1 MAFAGT
7 SFLAFC
13 ANFIWFSICLIFTFV
28 TPRNLNRENKTFD
41 LALPLRDL
49 TRLLPT
55 PWAFKIYI

>member
-13 ANFIWFSICLIFTFV
+13 ANFIWFSICLIFTFA